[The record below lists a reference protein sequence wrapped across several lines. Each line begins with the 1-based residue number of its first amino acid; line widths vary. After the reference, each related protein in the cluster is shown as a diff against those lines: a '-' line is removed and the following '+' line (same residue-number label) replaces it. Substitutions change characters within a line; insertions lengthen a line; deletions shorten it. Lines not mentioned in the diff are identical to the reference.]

1 MARLFNI
8 YFTHDDVLHSAIV
21 SVRSTTVPTEYI
33 LGNLDAG
40 LHRLLPGNS
49 IVSDVPGGLRFQNT
63 AVRHSGPLMTSILKS
78 LAEHLRADEPLR

>member
-21 SVRSTTVPTEYI
+21 SVRSTTVSTEYI

-49 IVSDVPGGLRFQNT
+49 IVNDVPEGLRFQNT
-63 AVRHSGPLMTSILKS
+63 AVRQSLPLITAILKS
-78 LAEHLRADEPLR
+78 LADHLHADETLR